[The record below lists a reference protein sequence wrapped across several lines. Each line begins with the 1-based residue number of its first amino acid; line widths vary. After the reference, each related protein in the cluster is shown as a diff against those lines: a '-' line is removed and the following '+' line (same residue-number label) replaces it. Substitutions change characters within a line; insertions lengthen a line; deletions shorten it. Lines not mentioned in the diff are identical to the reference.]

1 MAAGEGAVALFR
13 PAEYHRVMFFV
24 LSKVLWFVVNPGNML
39 LIFLC
44 LGLWLLWTRWWRWGR
59 RLVTLVAVVGVLLAV
74 IPVGSWLFGFLEDR
88 FPAVSEPLARVDGV
102 IVLGGVVDPVMTK
115 ARGQVSVGSGVE
127 RLLAMARLA
136 KRYPKARIIFTGGSG
151 SLTRQDMKEA
161 HAIPPLLKQLGVD
174 PARVIFEDQSRNTAE
189 NAEFSLRLAKP
200 KPGET
205 WLLVTSAFHMPRA
218 VGSFRKVG
226 WAVVPYPVDYS
237 TDGETAASLR
247 FDFATGMGSLAV
259 AIHEYLG
266 LVFYWL
272 DGKTDSLLPSPG
284 G

>member
-1 MAAGEGAVALFR
+1 MVAVA
-13 PAEYHRVMFFV
+13 
-24 LSKVLWFVVNPGNML
+24 
-39 LIFLC
+39 
-44 LGLWLLWTRWWRWGR
+44 
-59 RLVTLVAVVGVLLAV
+59 GVLLAV

-88 FPAVSEPLARVDGV
+88 FPAFSESPARVDGV

-136 KRYPKARIIFTGGSG
+136 KRHPKARIIFSGGSG
-151 SLTRQDMKEA
+151 SLLHQDMKEA
-161 HAIPPLLKQLGVD
+161 HAIPPLLRQLGVD

-200 KPGET
+200 KPRET

-218 VGSFRKVG
+218 VGSFRQAG
-226 WAVVPYPVDYS
+226 WNVVPYPVNYS
-237 TDGETAASLR
+237 TSSETAAPL
-247 FDFATGMGSLAV
+247 FDFARGMKTLAA

-266 LVFYWL
+266 LIFYWL
-272 DGKTDSLLPSPG
+272 DGKTDSMFPSPDAPPLKN
-284 G
+284 

>member
-1 MAAGEGAVALFR
+1 
-13 PAEYHRVMFFV
+13 MFFV

-39 LIFLC
+39 LVFLG

-59 RLVTLVAVVGVLLAV
+59 RLVTMVAVAGVLLAV
-74 IPVGSWLFGFLEDR
+74 VPVGSWLYGFLEDR
-88 FPAVSEPLARVDGV
+88 FPAISKPLARVDGV

-136 KRYPKARIIFTGGSG
+136 KRYPKARIIFSGGSG
-151 SLTRQDMKEA
+151 SLTNQDMKEA
-161 HAIPPLLKQLGVD
+161 HAIPPLLRQLGVD

-200 KPGET
+200 KPRET

-218 VGSFRKVG
+218 VGTFRKAG
-226 WAVVPYPVDYS
+226 WTVVPYPVDYS
-237 TDGETAASLR
+237 TDGRKAAPLR
-247 FDFATGMGSLAV
+247 FNFASGMGSLAV

-266 LVFYWL
+266 LIFYWL
-272 DGKTDSLLPSPG
+272 DGKTDSLFPAPG
-284 G
+284 R

>member
-1 MAAGEGAVALFR
+1 
-13 PAEYHRVMFFV
+13 MFFV
-24 LSKVLWFVVNPGNML
+24 LSKILWFVVNPGNML
-39 LIFLC
+39 LLFLC

-59 RLVTLVAVVGVLLAV
+59 KLLTLVAIAGVLLAV
-74 IPVGSWLFGFLEDR
+74 IPVGKMLLGFLEDR
-88 FPAVSEPLARVDGV
+88 FPAIGEPLARVDGV

-115 ARGQVSVGSGVE
+115 ARGQVSVGSGIE

-151 SLTRQDMKEA
+151 SLTSQDLKEA

-174 PARVIFEDQSRNTAE
+174 PARVTFEDQSRNTAE
-189 NAEFSLRLAKP
+189 NAQFSYRLAKP

-218 VGSFRKVG
+218 VGCFRKVG
-226 WAVVPYPVDYS
+226 WNVVPYPVNYV
-237 TDGETAASLR
+237 TDGETAAPL
-247 FDFATGMGSLAV
+247 FDFARGMKTLAV

-266 LVFYWL
+266 LIFYWL

-284 G
+284 R